1 MSHRR
6 IVRIGCIKT
15 DECITALF
23 YYLDRQLRPES
34 RVSVRVECGRGTV
47 RGYLMPITLN
57 LFIFA
62 LRYQRRL
69 IRDILTAFTLP
80 FKLLLE
86 FDRRLHKNELTD
98 NFDYLFGGI
107 SVYNDLRIPIHER
120 C

>member
-6 IVRIGCIKT
+6 IVRSGCIKT

-34 RVSVRVECGRGTV
+34 GVSVRVECGRGTV

-69 IRDILTAFTLP
+69 RDKQTAFTLP
-80 FKLLLE
+80 CKLLLE

-107 SVYNDLRIPIHER
+107 SVYIDL
-120 C
+120 